1 MKHLEHVL
9 VTEGGCVKT
18 YRHNAARASCYQVR
32 DGLWQAD
39 YTGPLCVISA
49 ISLGRRFVRVSTGA
63 KATIERTDRALSL
76 FVSPVKEGMMSYLI
90 GSPPGC
96 LIVDEAQF
104 AQTQAFCRML
114 AGMGVVRKPF
124 RSSQLGIALEWSAAM
139 IRE

>member
-1 MKHLEHVL
+1 ME
-9 VTEGGCVKT
+9 T

-39 YTGPLCVISA
+39 YTGPLCITAAV
-49 ISLGRRFVRVSTGA
+49 SLGRRFVRASTGA
-63 KATIERTDRALSL
+63 RATIERTDRALSL
-76 FVSPVKEGMMSYLI
+76 FVGPTTPEILGYLI

-96 LIVDEAQF
+96 IIVDEAQF

-124 RSSQLGIALEWSAAM
+124 RSSQMELALEWSAAM